1 MENTILLLQSGG
13 RDSAAAAVE
22 LLELGKTVIGV
33 TLSADALNKIAIPKQ
48 RAIELSNKYKFY
60 QWHMLDF
67 TQWDRLFKES
77 VASQISSELP
87 KSCLLCSLSKI
98 TAIIP
103 YCKERNITQVAMGY
117 TEYQSTWAEQ
127 TPLAIKLQRS
137 FLQELGIDFILP
149 VQKYESKNDIKDFLI
164 GRNLTPV
171 SLENPC
177 CISTWGTQVVSEEL
191 IQETIEKSFKYFL
204 NNTPKIEIIESIGT
218 QEVSVCP

>member
-33 TLSADALNKIAIPKQ
+33 TLSADAFNKIAIPKQ
-48 RAIELSNKYKFY
+48 RAVELAMKYKFY
-60 QWHMLDF
+60 QWHMIDF

-77 VASQISSELP
+77 VESQISSELP

-98 TAIIP
+98 TAMIP

-127 TPLAIKLQRS
+127 TPLAIELQRS

-149 VQKYESKNDIKDFLI
+149 VQKYKNKDGIKDFLTV
-164 GRNLTPV
+164 RDLTPV

-177 CISTWGTQVVSEEL
+177 CISRWGTQVVSEVL
-191 IQETIEKSFKYFL
+191 IQETIEKSFNYLL
-204 NNTPKIEIIESIGT
+204 NNVPKIEIIESVGT
-218 QEVSVCP
+218 QETLVCP